1 LLNIGHLL
9 LDHTKALVDSVVDV
23 RQLILK
29 IKVCLILLVALDNLL
44 NLWYLTEGI
53 VEHQRLIRLLGLNYL
68 WFSRMSLSLVVLVK
82 AKLSRR
88 YSLVIVKWLLTV
100 LLNLSWLFIFIVV
113 QLILALTRLQ
123 LLELHRLLIRVLLV
137 NNVYKLIQIL
147 LFLLLCLEN
156 RLLLNL

>member
-1 LLNIGHLL
+1 M
-9 LDHTKALVDSVVDV
+9 DSVVDV

>member
-1 LLNIGHLL
+1 MLNIGHLL